1 MASEAEIERLYQLFV
16 TNGGGA
22 LSFSG
27 TNLTPK
33 QYSEALATSNLTPL
47 EMAQLEARQR
57 QYNKSVALNSIADEI
72 DANNFTNPYAARGA
86 YGSSLLNTLGASTG
100 VTSTVNGIAGLTNEL
115 SGFSTGDKALIFAGV
130 LAGSGVDLEQI
141 IKIAGL
147 SALGLA
153 MYSSLTNHTNNQ
165 TANIPETMQNASN
178 LASMNSQFGPAGGP
192 RPPGE
197 TDCDSFNDLM
207 GILSGAYDGTLDYI
221 DRIIGDIS
229 SFINQSGIGSLL
241 SNIISAIAGAGS
253 IVADVIS
260 AIVGVG
266 IQLLGGIIGVVA
278 KVINAI
284 ADITSAIANEIN
296 NIANMAAELLR
307 KALALVLGGAAL
319 DPCKRAVL
327 MNTGST
333 EMKAAVTQ
341 LNQPL
346 GTAAPGGV
354 GTTVDPRAN
363 ADEVTRNMKYARD
376 EAKLNPGVPQ
386 SPFEESASNYTTKD
400 ESLHADATQ
409 SEIPVLR
416 GNLETTTTSSSY
428 TYIPTTPSPELARKV
443 GESMEEFLR
452 RSGVTSNQTTAEK
465 ETKTKRLA
473 KSAEK
478 MINDWRGKQL
488 DYTRDSRALISSM
501 NDALKERDFPSK
513 KASLSNRLKVLVSLQ
528 TDNQKIITNLTNKY
542 IDSFYYTGGS
552 IILNEKRIDLH
563 YLGRIYP
570 AQTRTYNN
578 AVTSLN
584 AIQTEWKSID
594 IQLH

>member
-100 VTSTVNGIAGLTNEL
+100 ATNVGLLSSAL

-363 ADEVTRNMKYARD
+363 ADEVTRNMKFARD

-400 ESLHADATQ
+400 ESLHADTTQ

-416 GNLETTTTSSSY
+416 GNLETVTTSSSY

-465 ETKTKRLA
+465 GTRTKKLA

-501 NDALKERDFPSK
+501 NDALKKRDFPTK

-552 IILNEKRIDLH
+552 IILNENRIDLH
-563 YLGRIYP
+563 YLGRIFP

-594 IQLH
+594 IQLL

>member
-100 VTSTVNGIAGLTNEL
+100 VTNVGLLSSAL

-130 LAGSGVDLEQI
+130 LAASGVDLEQI

-363 ADEVTRNMKYARD
+363 ADEVTRNMKHARD

-400 ESLHADATQ
+400 ESLHADTTQ

-416 GNLETTTTSSSY
+416 GNLETATTSSSW
-428 TYIPTTPSPELARKV
+428 TYIPNTPSPELARKV

-552 IILNEKRIDLH
+552 ILLNENRIDLH
-563 YLGRIYP
+563 YLGIIYP

>member
-100 VTSTVNGIAGLTNEL
+100 VTNVGLLSSAL

-130 LAGSGVDLEQI
+130 LAASGVDLEQI

-363 ADEVTRNMKYARD
+363 ADEVTRNMKHARD

-428 TYIPTTPSPELARKV
+428 TYIPNTPSPELARKV

-452 RSGVTSNQTTAEK
+452 RSGVTPISTTEK
-465 ETKTKRLA
+465 DVKAPRLA
-473 KSAEK
+473 KSAEM
-478 MINDWRGKQL
+478 MINDWREKQL
-488 DYTRDSRALISSM
+488 NYTRDSRALISSM
-501 NDALKERDFPSK
+501 NDALKKRDFPTK

-552 IILNEKRIDLH
+552 ILLNENRIDLH

>member
-100 VTSTVNGIAGLTNEL
+100 VTNVGLLSSAL

-130 LAGSGVDLEQI
+130 LAASGVDLEQI

-363 ADEVTRNMKYARD
+363 ADEVTRNMKFARD

-452 RSGVTSNQTTAEK
+452 RSGVTQISTTE
-465 ETKTKRLA
+465 ETKQKRTRLA

-552 IILNEKRIDLH
+552 ITLNENRIDLH

>member
-100 VTSTVNGIAGLTNEL
+100 VTNVGLLSSAL

-207 GILSGAYDGTLDYI
+207 GILSGAYDGTLDFI

-363 ADEVTRNMKYARD
+363 ADEVTRNMKFARD

-416 GNLETTTTSSSY
+416 GNLETVTTSSSY

-465 ETKTKRLA
+465 GTRTKKLA

-478 MINDWRGKQL
+478 MINDWREKQL
-488 DYTRDSRALISSM
+488 NYTRDSRALISSM

-528 TDNQKIITNLTNKY
+528 ADNQKIITNLTNKY

-552 IILNEKRIDLH
+552 IILNENRIDLH
-563 YLGRIYP
+563 YLGRIFP
-570 AQTRTYNN
+570 AQTRTYNK

-594 IQLH
+594 IQLL

>member
-1 MASEAEIERLYQLFV
+1 
-16 TNGGGA
+16 
-22 LSFSG
+22 
-27 TNLTPK
+27 
-33 QYSEALATSNLTPL
+33 
-47 EMAQLEARQR
+47 
-57 QYNKSVALNSIADEI
+57 
-72 DANNFTNPYAARGA
+72 
-86 YGSSLLNTLGASTG
+86 
-100 VTSTVNGIAGLTNEL
+100 
-115 SGFSTGDKALIFAGV
+115 
-130 LAGSGVDLEQI
+130 
-141 IKIAGL
+141 
-147 SALGLA
+147 
-153 MYSSLTNHTNNQ
+153 
-165 TANIPETMQNASN
+165 MQNASN

-416 GNLETTTTSSSY
+416 GNLETVTTSSSY

-452 RSGVTSNQTTAEK
+452 RSGVTSNQTTAKKEK
-465 ETKTKRLA
+465 GTRTKKLA

-501 NDALKERDFPSK
+501 NDALKKRDFPTK

-552 IILNEKRIDLH
+552 IILNENRIDLH

-570 AQTRTYNN
+570 
-578 AVTSLN
+578 
-584 AIQTEWKSID
+584 
-594 IQLH
+594 